1 MSEMIER
8 MAKALFEADQK
19 LSPTTD
25 IMNRLLYGQPI
36 VTWEYVNDQTRVI
49 PSIADEYRNKAKSLL
64 AVMRGPN
71 AGMLIDGSNKLSS
84 KNIAEAE
91 RCWFAM
97 IDAAMKDEI

>member
-8 MAKALFEADQK
+8 MAKALFEAHQK

-64 AVMRGPN
+64 AVMREPTKEMVK
-71 AGMLIDGSNKLSS
+71 AIDEGSYSYGDDSWKWL
-84 KNIAEAE
+84 
-91 RCWFAM
+91 WHTM
-97 IDAAMKDEI
+97 IDAAMQD